1 MDRDQTEIGQAGVFS
16 KTGII
21 KMSKPYIPKEIS
33 WLSFNDRVLQ
43 EAENKDAPLIER
55 LKFMGIYSNN
65 LDEYF
70 RVRVATL
77 KRISMFGS
85 KSRKILGYN
94 PKATLKRIHEIVLTQ
109 TTKFEKNYSKLL
121 KELENHKVH
130 IINERQLTP
139 DQVEFVRDYFHKEVR
154 TRLMP
159 YLIDKD
165 SEFPNLTD
173 DAIYLAIHLSKN
185 DSLKRRYALLEIPT
199 DILPRFILLP
209 EKGEDKYIIFLD
221 DIIRF
226 GLKDIFF
233 IFDFDE
239 ISAYTIKLTK
249 DAELEIADDISESY
263 IDKLSKSLQQRK
275 KGTPVRFIY
284 DRCLPPDLLK
294 IITKKLNF
302 GTDDVIIPSNRYHNF
317 KDFMKFPDLGK
328 KQFHNAELIPVYH
341 RDIQVGKSILSVIK
355 EKDVMLFFPYHPFD
369 HFIDLLREASI
380 DPYVTSVQITLYR
393 LARNSSVINALL
405 NAVRN
410 GKDVTTVVELQA
422 RFDEEANIQWGNKL
436 LEEGVKVIYG
446 VPGLKVHSKLCLITR
461 VKNKVTERYAA
472 VGTGNFNEDT
482 ARIYTDH
489 LLLTSNK
496 KITYEVFKAFNF
508 FSVNYKKDNFYHLV
522 LSPFFLRNKVTL
534 LIENEIRN
542 ARAGK
547 KAFIYLKL
555 NNLTDIDIINYL
567 YEASSA
573 GVKIRLIIRG
583 MLSLVP
589 GIKKVS
595 DNIKAIGIVDRFL
608 EHSRFMIFCNDGN
621 EQVFITSADLM
632 PRNLDHRIE
641 VTCPIFD
648 KNIKLELRKIFDI
661 QWEDNVKARI
671 FNESQSN
678 DFVKSDGKSIQSQIE
693 VYNYL
698 KKVNDKSPEKGFS
711 QPAKTS

>member
-1 MDRDQTEIGQAGVFS
+1 
-16 KTGII
+16 
-21 KMSKPYIPKEIS
+21 MSKPYIPKEIS

-77 KRISMFGS
+77 KRISGFGQKS
-85 KSRKILGYN
+85 KKILGYS
-94 PKATLKRIHEIVLTQ
+94 PKATLKKIHEIVLTQ
-109 TTKFEKNYSKLL
+109 TTKFEKNYSRLL

-130 IINERQLTP
+130 IINEKQLNP
-139 DQVEFVRDYFHKEVR
+139 EQEEFVRKYFHKEVR

-165 SEFPNLTD
+165 AELPNLTD
-173 DAIYLAIHLSKN
+173 DAIYLAIYLSKKN
-185 DSLKRRYALLEIPT
+185 TTKRRYALLEIPT

-209 EKGEDKYIIFLD
+209 EKDEEKYIIFLD

-263 IDKLSKSLQQRK
+263 IDKLSRSLQQRK
-275 KGTPVRFIY
+275 KGSPVRFIY
-284 DRCLPPDLLK
+284 DRCLPEDLLR
-294 IITKKLNF
+294 IITRKLNF
-302 GTDDVIIPSNRYHNF
+302 GADDVIIPSNRYHNF
-317 KDFMKFPDLGK
+317 KDFMKFPSLGK
-328 KQFHNAELIPVYH
+328 KQFHNEELVPVHH
-341 RDIQVGKSILSVIK
+341 RDIQIGKSILSVVK
-355 EKDVMLFFPYHPFD
+355 EKDIMLFFPYHPFD

-380 DPYVTSVQITLYR
+380 DPFVTSVQITLYR

-436 LEEGVKVIYG
+436 LDEGVKVIYG

-461 VKNKVTERYAA
+461 VKNKITERYAA

-522 LSPFFLRNKVTL
+522 LSPFFLRNKVNL
-534 LIENEIRN
+534 LIENEIKN
-542 ARAGK
+542 AREGK

-555 NNLTDIDIINYL
+555 NNLTDNDIINYL

-595 DNIKAIGIVDRFL
+595 ENIRAIGIVDRFL
-608 EHSRFMIFCNDGN
+608 EHSRFLIFCNDGN
-621 EQVFITSADLM
+621 EQVYITSADLM

-641 VTCPIFD
+641 VTCPVFD
-648 KNIKLELRKIFDI
+648 RNLKLELKKIFDI
-661 QWEDNVKARI
+661 QWEDNTKARI

-678 DFVKSDGKSIQSQIE
+678 EFVKSDGKKIQSQIE

-698 KKVNDKSPEKGFS
+698 KKVNEK
-711 QPAKTS
+711 TL

>member
-1 MDRDQTEIGQAGVFS
+1 
-16 KTGII
+16 
-21 KMSKPYIPKEIS
+21 
-33 WLSFNDRVLQ
+33 
-43 EAENKDAPLIER
+43 
-55 LKFMGIYSNN
+55 
-65 LDEYF
+65 
-70 RVRVATL
+70 
-77 KRISMFGS
+77 MFGP
-85 KSRKILGYN
+85 KSRKILGYS
-94 PKATLKRIHEIVLTQ
+94 PKSALKTIHEIVLNQ

-121 KELENHKVH
+121 KELENQRVH
-130 IINERQLTP
+130 IINEKQLTG
-139 DQVEFVRDYFHKEVR
+139 DQVEFVQSYFHKEVR

-173 DAIYLAIHLSKN
+173 DAIYLAIYLSKKN
-185 DSLKRRYALLEIPT
+185 TLKRRYALLEIPT

-226 GLKDIFF
+226 GLKEIFF

-284 DRCLPPDLLK
+284 DRCIPEDLLK
-294 IITKKLNF
+294 IITRKLNF
-302 GTDDVIIPSNRYHNF
+302 GADDVIIPSNRYHNF
-317 KDFMKFPDLGK
+317 KDFMKFPNLGK
-328 KQFHNAELIPVYH
+328 TQFHNSELVPVHH
-341 RDIQVGKSILSVIK
+341 RDIQPGKSILSVIK

-369 HFIDLLREASI
+369 SFIDLLREASI
-380 DPYVTSVQITLYR
+380 DPFVTSVQITLYR

-410 GKDVTTVVELQA
+410 GKAVTTVVELQA

-436 LEEGVKVIYG
+436 MDEGVKVIYG

-461 VKNKVTERYAA
+461 TKDKVTERYAA

-482 ARIYTDH
+482 ARVYTDH

-508 FSVNYKKDNFYHLV
+508 FSINYKKDNFYHLV

-534 LIENEIRN
+534 LIENEIKN
-542 ARAGK
+542 ARQGK
-547 KAFIYLKL
+547 KAFIYMKL
-555 NNLTDIDIINYL
+555 NNLTDIDIINFL

-595 DNIKAIGIVDRFL
+595 ENIKAIGIVDRYL

-621 EQVFITSADLM
+621 EQVYITSADLM

-648 KNIKLELRKIFDI
+648 KNIRLEIRKIFDI
-661 QWEDNVKARI
+661 QWEDNVKARV

-678 DFVKSDGKSIQSQIE
+678 EFVKSDGKKVQSQIE

-698 KKVNDKSPEKGFS
+698 RKLNEK
-711 QPAKTS
+711 AAEK